1 MYKSRTFE
9 CIEMLEKFLN
19 DNKIPKE
26 NIIKLELR
34 WTGLGVKP
42 FLVYIDQEATKTEQ
56 NQERKTEKAQ
66 KKPKIVNDAPKN
78 GTKAEQK
85 PQGEKRQN
93 DTGFANNF

>member
-1 MYKSRTFE
+1 MYKSRSFE

-56 NQERKTEKAQ
+56 
-66 KKPKIVNDAPKN
+66 KKPKIVNDTPKKRN
-78 GTKAEQK
+78 ESGTKATRRK
-85 PQGEKRQN
+85 TIK
-93 DTGFANNF
+93 

>member
-1 MYKSRTFE
+1 MYKSRSFE

-56 NQERKTEKAQ
+56 KRERKTEKAQ
-66 KKPKIVNDAPKN
+66 KMPKIVNDTPKKRN
-78 GTKAEQK
+78 ESGTKATRRK
-85 PQGEKRQN
+85 TTK
-93 DTGFANNF
+93 